1 MYFEFSFHIIISKS
15 DCDVTFVQLTTYSLI
30 KKISLSKEFSIR
42 TDIESAGNSVRND
55 AITIFT
61 VFQVWAFFSNIAR
74 YSELPA
80 SRRP

>member
-15 DCDVTFVQLTTYSLI
+15 DCDVNFVQITTYSLI
-30 KKISLSKEFSIR
+30 KKKSLSKEFLN
-42 TDIESAGNSVRND
+42 TL
-55 AITIFT
+55 TFFT
-61 VFQVWAFFSNIAR
+61 VLQAWALFSNNAR

>member
-1 MYFEFSFHIIISKS
+1 MYFKFSFHITISKS
-15 DCDVTFVQLTTYSLI
+15 DCDVNFVQLTTYSLI

-42 TDIESAGNSVRND
+42 TDIESAGNSFRND
-55 AITIFT
+55 TLAIFT
-61 VFQVWAFFSNIAR
+61 VFQVWALFSNNAR